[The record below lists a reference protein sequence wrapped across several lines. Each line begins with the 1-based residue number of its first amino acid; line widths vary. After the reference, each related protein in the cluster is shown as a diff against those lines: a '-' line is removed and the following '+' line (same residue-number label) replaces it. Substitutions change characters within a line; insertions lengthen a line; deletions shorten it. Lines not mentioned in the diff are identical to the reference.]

1 MSPVRGHG
9 RPGPVTRWIRAH
21 PRTVLLA
28 PVVAFLWAFFVAPLA
43 AVFRV
48 SLASNPGGT
57 GYGDGTPFYLP
68 GTWTLANYIRF
79 FGDPYFLQI
88 MSFTVELGLS
98 TAAATILVSYALAWQ
113 IHRARPLMK
122 GVLLLAVVLPKFTN
136 ILVLMYGFL
145 IVFGANGLINQ
156 ALIAAG
162 ITSAPVPMVYN
173 LFAVLLGEVVLI
185 MPYCVLI
192 LVAVLHTIDPELEDS
207 ARSLGASE
215 GQVFWYVTL
224 PLSLPG
230 VWVATLLSFIWG
242 VGAFVAPYLLGTPEH
257 YTLAVEVD
265 RQTNWRLN
273 WAMGSAVAM
282 ILVAVIGVVVTA
294 YLHAQRRI
302 EAPA

>member
-1 MSPVRGHG
+1 
-9 RPGPVTRWIRAH
+9 
-21 PRTVLLA
+21 
-28 PVVAFLWAFFVAPLA
+28 
-43 AVFRV
+43 
-48 SLASNPGGT
+48 
-57 GYGDGTPFYLP
+57 
-68 GTWTLANYIRF
+68 
-79 FGDPYFLQI
+79 
-88 MSFTVELGLS
+88 
-98 TAAATILVSYALAWQ
+98 
-113 IHRARPLMK
+113 
-122 GVLLLAVVLPKFTN
+122 
-136 ILVLMYGFL
+136 MYGFL